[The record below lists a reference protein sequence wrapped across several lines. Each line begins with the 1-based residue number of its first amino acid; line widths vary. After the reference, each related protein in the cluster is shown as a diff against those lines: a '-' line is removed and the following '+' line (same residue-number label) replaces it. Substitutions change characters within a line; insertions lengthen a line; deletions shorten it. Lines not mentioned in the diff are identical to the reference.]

1 MTILQISSVKDF
13 MNRLLRTDLFDC
25 FLLSEASIKGKCSF
39 LIDGHI
45 VPEFYTQEELNE
57 LALTGL
63 SCLPFAMLRE
73 NCFSLIKGKNTPS
86 YFKFIFCLSPDN
98 LRQTLHSGNSSLKET
113 DLSGVFINIKFQDG
127 ILTCTSGISYRTFTL
142 DRTFEHEWDALLC
155 RFLTIHDISYTVL
168 N

>member
-1 MTILQISSVKDF
+1 MTILQISSIKDF
-13 MNRLLRTDLFDC
+13 MNRLLRTELFDH

-39 LIDGHI
+39 IIDGHI
-45 VPEFYTQEELNE
+45 LPDFYTPEEREE

-63 SCLPFAMLRE
+63 ECLPFSMLRE

-86 YFKFIFCLSPDN
+86 FFKFVFRLSPVHV
-98 LRQTLHSGNSSLKET
+98 RQTLKAGNSSLTES

-142 DRTFEHEWDALLC
+142 DRTFEQEWDALLC
-155 RFLTIHDISYTVL
+155 RFFNAHDIAYTTL
-168 N
+168 P